1 MSTLAKIALGA
12 LILVLTG
19 LPAQR
24 AAAQAWVGDGDNS
37 LSVSLDYSYAP
48 SDTVYE
54 SWENRDIIPKGED
67 RIVNHSLVLGAEY
80 NPIERLA
87 FQVSVP
93 LIATRYDALEDAA
106 FPPHGRYD
114 DGDYHLVLQDLR
126 MDARYMVLGNE
137 IVAIAPHIALSV
149 PLTNYE
155 TVGYAN
161 GGRGLKQ
168 LIFGLSVGKF
178 FTSGVPNLY
187 LHSRYEFRW
196 TEGYETAFPETAE
209 YGQNKSGLQ
218 FLIGY
223 FALDRLEFNLAADL
237 QLAHGGFV
245 FEDFVNGEP
254 DPGSYYHDAL
264 LAEQFFLFGGGA
276 SYQVT
281 DKLRLSAFA
290 RIWLWGEQTRNAN
303 AYGLGASWDVM

>member
-1 MSTLAKIALGA
+1 MIIA
-12 LILVLTG
+12 LTG

-24 AAAQAWVGDGDNS
+24 AAAQAWVGDGDN

-54 SWENRDIIPKGED
+54 SWENRDIIRTGED
-67 RIVNHSLVLGAEY
+67 PIVNHSLVFGAEY
-80 NPIERLA
+80 NPIKRLA
-87 FQVSVP
+87 LQVGVP
-93 LIATRYDALEDAA
+93 LIATRYDAPEGST
-106 FPPHGRYD
+106 FPRHGRYD

-126 MDARYMVLGNE
+126 VDARYMVLGNE

-149 PLTNYE
+149 PLTDYE
-155 TVGYAN
+155 TQGFAN

-168 LIFGLSVGKF
+168 LIFGLSVGKY
-178 FTSGVPNLY
+178 FTSGVPDLY
-187 LHSRYEFRW
+187 LHGRYEFRW

-209 YGQNKSGLQ
+209 YGQNKSGMQ

-223 FALDRLEFNLAADL
+223 FVLNRLEINLAADL

-245 FEDFVNGEP
+245 FEDYVENEP
-254 DPGSYYHDAL
+254 DPGTYFHDAL

-281 DKLRLSAFA
+281 DRLRLSAFA
-290 RIWLWGEQTRNAN
+290 RVWLWGEQTRNAS